1 MIFLLNFRFLFPGAQ
16 VLTVSP
22 GFCLLTLTPSPPT
35 HCGSSVM
42 ARNLSPL
49 PVVSKLSPP
58 LIWCHLSFLK
68 RGPMQKA
75 LVFKNT
81 LHTEVLCVHI
91 HTYIPPHIHTCEI
104 TYTQYTEHWF
114 RSAAAGYSQ
123 HFPCAETPF
132 PSLDPAQSCLLS
144 KDLSQTKTPGKPMM
158 KTACDNLLQRLRPE
172 ITDKSSAAFIPS
184 FLSHSSKRNNVH
196 DWMLGWVWVC
206 VSHNS
211 LGE

>member
-1 MIFLLNFRFLFPGAQ
+1 
-16 VLTVSP
+16 
-22 GFCLLTLTPSPPT
+22 
-35 HCGSSVM
+35 
-42 ARNLSPL
+42 
-49 PVVSKLSPP
+49 
-58 LIWCHLSFLK
+58 
-68 RGPMQKA
+68 MQKA

-91 HTYIPPHIHTCEI
+91 HTYIPHTYIHVKLHTHM
-104 TYTQYTEHWF
+104 YTEHWF

-144 KDLSQTKTPGKPMM
+144 KDLSQTKPPGKPMM

-184 FLSHSSKRNNVH
+184 FHMILKGIMSTT
-196 DWMLGWVWVC
+196 GC
-206 VSHNS
+206 
-211 LGE
+211 LGECGCVCHTTHWENNMMPKCVT